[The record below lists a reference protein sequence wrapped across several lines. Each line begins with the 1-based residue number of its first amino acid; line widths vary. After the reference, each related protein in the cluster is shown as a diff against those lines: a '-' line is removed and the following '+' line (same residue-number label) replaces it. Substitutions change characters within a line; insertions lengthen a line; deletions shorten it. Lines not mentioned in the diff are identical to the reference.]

1 MKTIFYAWQSDLPGN
16 TNKNFLEQ
24 CLERAIKKANQTRS
38 KAEALV
44 LDKDTQGQAGMPVI
58 AEVIFEK
65 ISRCAVFVPD
75 LSFVTPAGATRAISN
90 PNVLIE
96 LGYALSAIGDRRI
109 VALFNSA
116 FGETAELPFDLRNRR
131 FPFEYRL
138 DGTESTEARQAARD
152 ALVGKLANA
161 LAHAADQAPA
171 ESDPPEEAGPLHAA
185 APLDQ
190 CTFVP
195 PNSPV
200 IAQVTSRGRD
210 GTDSE
215 HVYWH
220 HGPSAWLRILP
231 VQPLDLSR
239 SGLRA
244 IVEQSRIPLHPFG
257 EAPHSR
263 VCVNSQGVVALG
275 SDHQITE
282 TLATRLTQV
291 FRTGELWGLN
301 KELIEVVDPT
311 PSKRFVIPW
320 PETAN
325 LFERALLHYLSFA
338 KQTLQLQPPLIV
350 VAGLAMVN
358 DAVFIHR
365 RHGYAEPERSRCM
378 ESFIRRQWMID
389 DLEVSPKRLLTEF
402 YVAVWDACGGLD
414 FVDSSRT

>member
-16 TNKNFLEQ
+16 TNRNFLEQ
-24 CLERAIKKANQTRS
+24 CLEKAIKKANQTRS
-38 KAEALV
+38 KTEILV

-65 ISRCAVFVPD
+65 ISHCAVFVPD
-75 LSFVTPAGATRAISN
+75 LTFVTPAGATRAISN

-96 LGYALSAIGDRRI
+96 LGYALSSIGDRRI

-116 FGETAELPFDLRNRR
+116 FGQTDELPFDLRNRR

-138 DGTESTEARQAARD
+138 DGTESPETRQDSRD
-152 ALVGKLANA
+152 ALVGKLADA
-161 LAHAADQAPA
+161 LARAADQAPA
-171 ESDPPEEAGPLHAA
+171 EPDPRDEAGPLHAA

-200 IAQVTSRGRD
+200 IAQVNSRGKD
-210 GTDSE
+210 GTDAE

-231 VQPLDLSR
+231 VKPLDLSR
-239 SGLRA
+239 SGLRT
-244 IVEQSRIPLHPFG
+244 IVEQSRIPLIPLG

-263 VCVNSQGVVALG
+263 LCVNSHGIVALG
-275 SDHQITE
+275 SDHQIPE

-301 KELIEVVDPT
+301 KELIEIVDPT
-311 PSKRFVIPW
+311 PTKRFVIPW

-325 LFERALLHYLSFA
+325 LFERALQHYLEFA
-338 KQTLQLQPPLIV
+338 KRTLLLQPPLIV
-350 VAGLAMVN
+350 VAGLAMVH

-365 RHGYAEPERSRCM
+365 RHDYAEPERSRCM
-378 ESFIRRQWMID
+378 ESFIRRQWTID
-389 DLEVSPKRLLTEF
+389 DVEVSPKKLLTEL
-402 YVAVWDACGGLD
+402 YVAIWDACGGLD
-414 FVDSSRT
+414 FVDGSGA